1 MLPAPLR
8 SATANEGERMARVRR
23 GRRDV
28 PETAKLGAFL
38 VFIGAVLGLM
48 RGHGL
53 VTGIVAGA
61 LLFATVVGI
70 GTFAGWVRRRFKA

>member
-1 MLPAPLR
+1 M
-8 SATANEGERMARVRR
+8 
-23 GRRDV
+23 
-28 PETAKLGAFL
+28 